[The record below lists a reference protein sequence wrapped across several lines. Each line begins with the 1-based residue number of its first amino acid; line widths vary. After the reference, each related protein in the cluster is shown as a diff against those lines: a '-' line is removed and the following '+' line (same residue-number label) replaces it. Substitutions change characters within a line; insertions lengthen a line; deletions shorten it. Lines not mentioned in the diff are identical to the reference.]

1 MCGGGEKELYARPL
15 LNFRRETVN
24 IVPEPRVLIR
34 PSVNTNRPTEAAHRR
49 LTAGVRLWATLI
61 AAIAAVIFAGCSLAE
76 EPAPQLLRTVTVA
89 GKDRGLGEPFGI
101 LRHDGKTYISDG
113 DGGRILSLDDAGV
126 LTVAAEGLDTP
137 SGIAAGPNGEIF
149 IADTGSHT
157 VKALS
162 ADGKLRTV
170 AGVEGSAGSEDG
182 AASQARFRGPIGI
195 AFADDGTIFVADTYN
210 DRIRRISPEGQ
221 VTTLAGGMRG
231 YADGTGGLAMFDT
244 PLGIAVWHDKLLVA
258 DSGNRALRVVESD
271 GQVWTLVGGPENY
284 GMRDGLLGSATLSNP
299 TAVAVAPNGVI
310 YIADG
315 NAIRAIGRRA
325 FPYLETLTDRR
336 RGLRDGPSLS
346 ARFNRPSG
354 IAVTETG
361 ELMIADSDNRLLR
374 RLTDDASLPEITADE
389 IKTLHFTA
397 DEFRDLA
404 PGRWPYDP
412 PTETREIAGTLGEI
426 RGEIAFPGDKARYHN
441 GLDNPGAYGET
452 ARFLRDEKVL
462 DPAAAQNF
470 GTARELLRMPT
481 LGYIHISLGR
491 DGTDKPFGD
500 GRFLFQSDGESLTDV
515 RVPRG
520 TRFRAGEAVGT
531 LNDQNHV
538 HLIAGR
544 PGFEMNALD
553 ALVLPGISDSIPPVI
568 TDAYLLDANWNPLET
583 NEPDERI
590 NISGKIR
597 VVVQAYDRKDGNADR
612 RRLAPYRVGYDI
624 YPDGEQPPPGAGWNI
639 SFELM
644 PAEDS
649 VGFVYAPGS
658 RSGARGVTI
667 FNFLASNTVRGEE
680 FSEGFLDA
688 DALEPGKYLIRTR
701 AADFFGNIAY
711 KDISVEVN

>member
-1 MCGGGEKELYARPL
+1 M
-15 LNFRRETVN
+15 
-24 IVPEPRVLIR
+24 
-34 PSVNTNRPTEAAHRR
+34 
-49 LTAGVRLWATLI
+49 RLWATLI
-61 AAIAAVIFAGCSLAE
+61 AAISAVISIGCTPVG
-76 EPAPQLLRTVTVA
+76 EPAPQLLRTVTIA

-101 LRHDGKTYISDG
+101 VRHEGATYISDG
-113 DGGRILSLDDAGV
+113 DGGRILKIDDAGAF
-126 LTVAAEGLDTP
+126 TVAAEGLETP
-137 SGIAAGPNGEIF
+137 SGIALSPDGNIL
-149 IADTGSHT
+149 IADTGANEIRSLSPDGSLRPLT
-157 VKALS
+157 LVDPALATANAPAPEKS
-162 ADGKLRTV
+162 
-170 AGVEGSAGSEDG
+170 
-182 AASQARFRGPIGI
+182 FRGPIGI
-195 AFADDGTIFVADTYN
+195 AAAAEGSIFVSDTYN
-210 DRIRRISPEGQ
+210 DRIRKITPAAE
-221 VTTLAGGMRG
+221 VTTIAGGMRG
-231 YADGTGGLAMFDT
+231 FADGTGELAMFDT
-244 PLGIAVWHDKLLVA
+244 PLGIAVWQDKLLVA
-258 DSGNRALRVVESD
+258 DSGNRALRVVEPD
-271 GQVWTLVGGPENY
+271 GRVWTLVGGPENY
-284 GMRDGLLGSATLSNP
+284 GMRDGLLGSATLSHP

-336 RGLRDGPSLS
+336 RGLRDGRSRT

-354 IAVTETG
+354 IAITENG
-361 ELMIADSDNRLLR
+361 ELLIADSDNRIVR
-374 RLTDDASLPEITADE
+374 RLTDDAALPEITADE
-389 IKTLHFTA
+389 INALHFTA
-397 DEFRDLA
+397 GEFRGLA
-404 PGRWPYDP
+404 SGRWPYDP
-412 PTETREIAGTLGEI
+412 PSETREIAGTLGEI
-426 RGEIAFPGDKARYHN
+426 RGEIAEPGDEARYHN
-441 GLDNPGAYGET
+441 GLDIPGAYGEA

-491 DGTDKPFGD
+491 DGGNKPFGD
-500 GRFLFQSDGESLTDV
+500 SRFHFESDGNGLTNV

-553 ALVLPGISDSIPPVI
+553 ALVLPGISDSIAPVI

-583 NEPDERI
+583 NTPDGRT
-590 NISGKIR
+590 NISGKVR

-612 RRLAPYRVGYDI
+612 RRLAPYKVGYDI
-624 YPDGEQPPPGAGWNI
+624 FPEGEQPPPDADWNI

-688 DALEPGKYLIRTR
+688 DALEPGKYIIRTR